1 MLLAQLLVLG
11 GVVETLSDAA
21 DQLPNLVAN
30 GVVYSSIIVLGSI
43 GLSLI
48 YSIAGFA
55 NFAHGDTMTVGAY
68 ATLVVFGTISGI
80 GVTIAG
86 VNPLTLTVLGLPL
99 GFLVA
104 VVLSAVITAFVALVT
119 ERLVYKPTEVGSI
132 GLLITSI
139 GVAFVYRALIQIQFS
154 ADSQRYDIDRLRP
167 IDALLEYGIRVTLHD
182 IAIVLS
188 AAVLV
193 AGLHLLLQ
201 YTDLGRKMRATADN
215 PSLAQVSGI
224 RIRRI
229 ELWTWVLGA
238 GLAGAGGG
246 FLGLFNLLSPRMG
259 FNLLLVI
266 FAAVILGGIGSV
278 YGAMLGGLLIGM
290 VVQLTP
296 ILTTIGIPIGSE
308 YARALAF
315 IIMVAVL
322 LVRPR
327 GIAGEAVGGGD
338 L

>member
-1 MLLAQLLVLG
+1 MVVDTVL
-11 GVVETLSDAA
+11 TLSDAL
-21 DQLPNLVAN
+21 DQLPELVAN

-68 ATLVVFGTISGI
+68 ATFVVFGAISGGI
-80 GVTIAG
+80 SVAG
-86 VNPLTLTVLGLPL
+86 VNLLTVSILGLPL
-99 GFLVA
+99 GFFVA
-104 VVLSAVITAFVALVT
+104 ILLGVVITAVVALLT
-119 ERLVYKPTEVGSI
+119 ERLVYKPMDVGSI

-154 ADSQRYDIDRLRP
+154 AGSQRYDIDRLRP
-167 IDALLEYGIRVTLHD
+167 VDALLDYGIRVTLHD
-182 IAIVLS
+182 IAIVIS
-188 AAVLV
+188 ATTLV
-193 AGLHLLLQ
+193 VGLHVLLQ

-215 PSLAQVSGI
+215 PSLARASGI

-229 ELWTWVLGA
+229 ELWTWVIGA

-246 FLGLFNLLSPRMG
+246 FLGLFNLLTPRMG
-259 FNLLLVI
+259 FNLLLII

-327 GIAGEAVGGGD
+327 GIAGEAIGGEGV
-338 L
+338 